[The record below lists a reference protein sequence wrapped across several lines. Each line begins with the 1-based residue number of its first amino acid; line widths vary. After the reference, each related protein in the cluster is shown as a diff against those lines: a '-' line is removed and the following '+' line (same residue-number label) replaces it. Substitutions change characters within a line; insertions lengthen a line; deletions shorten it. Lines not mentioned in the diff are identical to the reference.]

1 MGADE
6 TKRKGF
12 NDMLAVLCKLQVE
25 LELAHKDGKKEI
37 TLEVR
42 GDLHKAILK
51 AVEIATTPLD
61 KGETDRRGARPRKPT
76 AE

>member
-1 MGADE
+1 MGE
-6 TKRKGF
+6 GEIKRQGF
-12 NDMLAVLCKLQVE
+12 NEMMGVLCRLQVE

-51 AVEIATTPLD
+51 AVEIATSLPSKD
-61 KGETDRRGARPRKPT
+61 KNGPT
-76 AE
+76 GNPAP